1 MDFIESLSFPFY
13 CTDLHTACM
22 PARADAIYVFFS
34 DEKRKVCELSL
45 LLAVG
50 SHLSLRCIR
59 GLEILWRARA
69 LQDPAKSCLQLPV
82 TCNPPGLDNI
92 FRLVL
97 FSNQD

>member
-59 GLEILWRARA
+59 GLDTLEGQSTSGPCKKLSSASCYLQPARVG
-69 LQDPAKSCLQLPV
+69 QHFQ
-82 TCNPPGLDNI
+82 TGTI
-92 FRLVL
+92 
-97 FSNQD
+97 